1 MIFFNFL
8 SKKGRSET
16 VELVSAIFGKKPA
29 QTATASDSV
38 VMIEAT
44 ALKSVEKVTV
54 EPVKAKEDRK
64 IPLTPM
70 SAPQKSL
77 DTSSKE
83 FASELDKNYFNGVKY
98 QALSV
103 IQGSAATEENGE
115 ITIAVKGDKKLQ
127 IAVEDGKTAVYF
139 YQGSCAIAKIKIVS
153 LKTYRAAML
162 LIG

>member
-1 MIFFNFL
+1 
-8 SKKGRSET
+8 
-16 VELVSAIFGKKPA
+16 
-29 QTATASDSV
+29 
-38 VMIEAT
+38 
-44 ALKSVEKVTV
+44 
-54 EPVKAKEDRK
+54 
-64 IPLTPM
+64 M
-70 SAPQKSL
+70 SAPQKPL

-83 FASELDKNYFNGVKY
+83 FTSELDKNYFNGVKY

-115 ITIAVKGDKKLQ
+115 VTITADGDKKLQ

>member
-1 MIFFNFL
+1 
-8 SKKGRSET
+8 
-16 VELVSAIFGKKPA
+16 
-29 QTATASDSV
+29 
-38 VMIEAT
+38 MIEAT
-44 ALKSVEKVTV
+44 ALKSVEQVTV
-54 EPVKAKEDRK
+54 EPVKAKEDRN

-70 SAPQKSL
+70 SAPQKPL

-115 ITIAVKGDKKLQ
+115 ITIAVNGDKKLQ